1 MPKRTTQIYGNCKVY
16 SPDGELMFL
25 CLEKRINWYLK
36 LNLAE
41 IIDTNPLSI
50 KLNFTPKGG
59 GNKKSEYYL
68 SEKRNACVC
77 CNETDITKLTKHH
90 VIPVE
95 YRRHMPDSIKS
106 RSSHDIVV
114 MCQDCHY
121 DYENNYAQHL
131 KKELED
137 ECFIER
143 PTLTVDKIRT
153 GKAYALAVLLSDEER
168 ASKIPKS
175 RKYYMYNE
183 LKEVFGH
190 SRLQEIVD
198 MKLTKMMS
206 KQDLEIGKEVLELQ
220 LSNEEFILMWRKHF
234 IDSMNPQYL
243 PTGWSIDTPIE

>member
-1 MPKRTTQIYGNCKVY
+1 
-16 SPDGELMFL
+16 
-25 CLEKRINWYLK
+25 
-36 LNLAE
+36 
-41 IIDTNPLSI
+41 
-50 KLNFTPKGG
+50 
-59 GNKKSEYYL
+59 
-68 SEKRNACVC
+68 
-77 CNETDITKLTKHH
+77 
-90 VIPVE
+90 
-95 YRRHMPDSIKS
+95 
-106 RSSHDIVV
+106 

-121 DYENNYAQHL
+121 DYENNYAQEL
-131 KKELED
+131 KRELEE

-143 PTLTVDKIRT
+143 PTLTLDKIRT
-153 GKAYALAVLLSDEER
+153 GKAYALAILLSDEVR
-168 ASKIPKS
+168 AAKIPKS

-190 SRLQEIVD
+190 SRLPEIVD